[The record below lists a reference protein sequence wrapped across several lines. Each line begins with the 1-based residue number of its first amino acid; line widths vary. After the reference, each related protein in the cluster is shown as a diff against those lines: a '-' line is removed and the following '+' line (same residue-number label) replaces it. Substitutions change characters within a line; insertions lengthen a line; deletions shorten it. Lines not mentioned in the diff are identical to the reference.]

1 MPYTILLLVLA
12 IIQHNRG
19 NYVWTQCVHEMDFS
33 APRVG
38 GVMQP
43 GMVPQ
48 PQIHSPQPMQQLLP
62 QQVPVQYFAGTPTP
76 SFATSSAQQRAQTP
90 ANTGYAQTTGYALVP
105 QQQIHSP
112 QPMVQHPLP
121 HQVPVLY
128 SAGPSARHVTP
139 TSPAEQQTPM
149 NTGYAQGPQQRIY
162 SPQPTVQES
171 LAQQVPV
178 QYSAGTPSARYA
190 TPAPSYMTSPAER
203 QTRMNTGYAQPP
215 ANTAYAQAR
224 VHTGYAQNPT
234 YAQV

>member
-1 MPYTILLLVLA
+1 
-12 IIQHNRG
+12 
-19 NYVWTQCVHEMDFS
+19 
-33 APRVG
+33 
-38 GVMQP
+38 
-43 GMVPQ
+43 
-48 PQIHSPQPMQQLLP
+48 MQQLLP
-62 QQVPVQYFAGTPTP
+62 QQVPVQYFASTPTP
-76 SFATSSAQQRAQTP
+76 SFATSSAQQRMQTP

-112 QPMVQHPLP
+112 QPVVQHPLP
-121 HQVPVLY
+121 QLPVQY

-139 TSPAEQQTPM
+139 APSYLTSPAEQQTPM
-149 NTGYAQGPQQRIY
+149 NTGYVQVPQQRIY

-171 LAQQVPV
+171 LPQQVPV

-190 TPAPSYMTSPAER
+190 TPAPSYMTSPAEW

-215 ANTAYAQAR
+215 ANTGYTQAP